1 MVLRNIEDLCNKKGV
16 SIARLEADSGIGNGT
31 IKRWEKS
38 TPTLRSLQKIA
49 TYFGVG
55 IEDLLEDEENPVSGS
70 VRDGK

>member
-38 TPTLRSLQKIA
+38 TPTLRSLKKIA

-55 IEDLLEDEENPVSGS
+55 IEALLEDEEE
-70 VRDGK
+70 K